1 MREFFL
7 HTRGHAVL
15 RSSAQNFLDRGEG
28 QGIHGHTR
36 PDGPTCAL
44 WRGRSFQPGKTRK
57 NARNSGSFLQVS
69 APANERRQ
77 CDSAVA
83 YTGLGPLCR
92 LSSRR
97 FSAWGPP
104 SHTHTAPHGR
114 KAFRFVLDPLRLGKP
129 APFRFFWAR
138 GPARLPVGKKS
149 CTNGGTRYYAV
160 APKTFLTGGRGKE
173 YTGTHAR
180 TGPPAH
186 SGAGVASS
194 QERHAKTPAIQ
205 GRFCKCLRQPMS
217 GANATALSHIRAW
230 GPSAGF
236 PAGVFLPGG
245 LPRTRTRHR
254 TGARLSAL
262 SWTRC
267 DWESPP
273 LFAFFLA
280 GVSHVCPWGKN
291 LA

>member
-15 RSSAQNFLDRGEG
+15 RSSAQNFLNRGEG

-44 WRGRSFQPGKTRK
+44 WRGRSFQSGKTR
-57 NARNSGSFLQVS
+57 
-69 APANERRQ
+69 
-77 CDSAVA
+77 
-83 YTGLGPLCR
+83 
-92 LSSRR
+92 
-97 FSAWGPP
+97 
-104 SHTHTAPHGR
+104 
-114 KAFRFVLDPLRLGKP
+114 
-129 APFRFFWAR
+129 
-138 GPARLPVGKKS
+138 
-149 CTNGGTRYYAV
+149 
-160 APKTFLTGGRGKE
+160 
-173 YTGTHAR
+173 
-180 TGPPAH
+180 
-186 SGAGVASS
+186 
-194 QERHAKTPAIQ
+194 KTPAIQ
-205 GRFCKCLRQPMS
+205 CRFRKCLRQPMS

-236 PAGVFLPGG
+236 PTGVFPPGG

-273 LFAFFLA
+273 LFAFSGP
-280 GVSHVCPWGKN
+280 GVLHVCPWGKN
-291 LA
+291 LARMGACGLAAFSRNFLTRGASGKETTRPRALAPAGPSVPAVSSWLRRLFRLFFAPVCALLSAGSRPALTQARRLRACPAGLSYAHGCRLGYELRRTPSADSPAVGKGGPLGPGCLLPAAAKPGGAALRR

>member
-57 NARNSGSFLQVS
+57 NARNSGSFPQVS

-92 LSSRR
+92 LSNRR
-97 FSAWGPP
+97 FPAWGPP

-149 CTNGGTRYYAV
+149 CTNGGMRSSGIQ
-160 APKTFLTGGRGKE
+160 PKLFDPGGVWQGNHTPAGAGACRPKRPGCFVLAAASFSPVFCACLCAAFRRIAAS
-173 YTGTHAR
+173 THA
-180 TGPPAH
+180 
-186 SGAGVASS
+186 GA
-194 QERHAKTPAIQ
+194 
-205 GRFCKCLRQPMS
+205 
-217 GANATALSHIRAW
+217 
-230 GPSAGF
+230 
-236 PAGVFLPGG
+236 
-245 LPRTRTRHR
+245 
-254 TGARLSAL
+254 
-262 SWTRC
+262 
-267 DWESPP
+267 
-273 LFAFFLA
+273 AFA
-280 GVSHVCPWGKN
+280 GVSCGPVVRARLPPG
-291 LA
+291 L